1 MCVCVCVSLQVQFVD
16 YGSERIVDL
25 SHLYVLMPQFC
36 RLNRQGIRCQLA
48 VADETGSA
56 VEMTASAVSRPSLE
70 AVLLNKLI
78 VIKVMSM
85 SDEDTCC
92 VLLPQC
98 DHNQLQIPQL
108 ARSDILSSYIMAVF
122 IYSVGSVQLFQ
133 LWCQTIHQLPP
144 TDTFSNK
151 ILLTIQSTGLCSKCT
166 VTSWTN
172 FTYTFTYL
180 YYWGKF
186 CHTHPGNWLEY

>member
-1 MCVCVCVSLQVQFVD
+1 MFFGRPSRHSVLNSSLDEYYSRLVEQILRVVGVHATSNIVHGCLHECLRVCACVCVCVSLQVQFVD

-56 VEMTASAVSRPSLE
+56 VEMAASAVSRPSLE

-108 ARSDILSSYIMAVF
+108 ARSDIRSSYIMATF
-122 IYSVGSVQLFQ
+122 IYSVGSVQ
-133 LWCQTIHQLPP
+133 QTVPAA
-144 TDTFSNK
+144 DSSA
-151 ILLTIQSTGLCSKCT
+151 ST
-166 VTSWTN
+166 V
-172 FTYTFTYL
+172 
-180 YYWGKF
+180 
-186 CHTHPGNWLEY
+186 